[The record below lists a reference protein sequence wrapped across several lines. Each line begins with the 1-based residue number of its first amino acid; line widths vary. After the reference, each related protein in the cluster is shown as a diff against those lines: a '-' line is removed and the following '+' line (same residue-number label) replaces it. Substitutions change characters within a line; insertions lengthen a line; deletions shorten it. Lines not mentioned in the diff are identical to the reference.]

1 MSLKHWWQLNG
12 SLVDCVGG
20 NNLVASSGFS
30 SNDSG
35 KIGRCY
41 FASTTSAYAESTTE
55 IYRNGDL
62 SLCFWFKLTTYG
74 SGGPPTGLVTLHS
87 HSDTSNIGINL
98 GTDNKL
104 AISIGYTD
112 ASREWAN
119 RNSAA
124 AVALNTWY
132 HACVTFEKA
141 ANKISV
147 YLNGVKEHSATLT
160 KEVKFS
166 PKKITV
172 NRWSVGYTG
181 YMGTCYYND
190 IRFYDHALSAKE
202 VKEISK
208 GLMLHYNFN
217 NIVGTNV
224 RDNSGFKNHATFGSG
239 AAPSVSTQSGVGSA
253 SLLFKNNAKQSNGYY
268 QHAKSN
274 STVYIPVQGTL
285 SYYIKYDTAN
295 YAENSDNKYAVGYK
309 NFCSMNNP
317 SALGMIYHY
326 DASNY
331 TTTTT
336 SNNSKDGNWHMHTIS
351 WNKETKAFR
360 NYLDGA
366 LIQSATATG
375 FQYAGTF
382 RDFIVGSAWD
392 LGYGGH
398 SGYLDDV
405 RVYATQLSD
414 NDVAELYKV
423 KGSVSK
429 NGKLFANEICELSFK
444 TKTAYDATW
453 ARIFYHN
460 NKSGAVIFSNDK
472 EEFLNCCTADKQS
485 NLWALDKFKNKEG
498 KIELLL
504 EYDGITGYNRWKQSS
519 NFTKETAISG
529 YEAVQLSWTS
539 SGWNGLALSQDSG
552 TWVDG
557 SPNSGASSWWYA
569 IGCKVNYQSGIP
581 GPNTTIATSGLSL
594 WARIDNLQ
602 TSSIDKQGILY
613 TNEIVE
619 VDNCSMKTKTENN
632 ANWVRLFYHNSKSGT
647 VLFDKNNKAEFL
659 KCHTADKQSDLWAL
673 EQFRGK
679 DGKFEL
685 LLQYQNST
693 GYNRWKQSSNFTKE
707 KIAGYEAVQV
717 SWTSNYWG
725 GLETDGTNAFVD
737 GSVNHGN
744 WFYAIG
750 PFSNYSNGMPS
761 SGGVEAGWVEI
772 WVRCDDINLFRMI
785 KNGKCKATE
794 FIEI

>member
-20 NNLVASSGFS
+20 NDLVASGAFS

-41 FASTTSAYAESTTE
+41 FASATSAYAASKNT

-62 SLCFWFKLTTYG
+62 SLCFWFKLTAFAE
-74 SGGPPTGLVTLHS
+74 SPTALVTLHD
-87 HSDTSNIGINL
+87 HTTTSNIGINL
-98 GTDNKL
+98 GSSNKL
-104 AISIGYTD
+104 GISIGYTD
-112 ASREWAN
+112 GSREWSA
-119 RNSAA
+119 RNSTT
-124 AVALNTWY
+124 VITLNTWY
-132 HACVTFEKA
+132 HACVTFNQVE
-141 ANKISV
+141 NRITV
-147 YLNGVKEHSATLT
+147 YVNGVKENSEVLT
-160 KEVKFS
+160 KTVKFTAD
-166 PKKITV
+166 KLTV
-172 NRWSVGYTG
+172 NRWSVDYGG
-181 YMGTCYYND
+181 YMSTCYYND

-208 GLMLHYNFN
+208 GLMLHYDFN
-217 NIVGTNV
+217 NIKDGKVK
-224 RDNSGFKNHATFGSG
+224 DNSGFKNNSTFKSGSVPSIATDSG
-239 AAPSVSTQSGVGSA
+239 MGSA
-253 SLLFKNNAKQSNGYY
+253 SLLFKNASKQSNGLY
-268 QHAKSN
+268 QHTISDSA
-274 STVYIPVQGTL
+274 VYIPEEGTL
-285 SYYIKYDTAN
+285 SYYIKYDTTN
-295 YAENSDNKYAVGYK
+295 YAENSDNKYAVGYA

-317 SALGMIYHY
+317 SALGMIYY
-326 DASNY
+326 KDASNY
-331 TTTTT
+331 ESKTT
-336 SNNSKDGNWHMHTIS
+336 SNTTKDGKWHMHTIS
-351 WNKETKAFR
+351 WNKSTKAFK
-360 NYLDGA
+360 NYVDGV
-366 LIQSATATG
+366 LVQSATVTA
-375 FQYAGTF
+375 FQHAGTF
-382 RDFIVGSAWD
+382 RNFIVGSAWSD
-392 LGYGGH
+392 SYGGH

-414 NDVAELYKV
+414 NDVTELYKV

-429 NGKLFANEICELSFK
+429 NGKLFVNEICELGFK

-460 NKSGAVIFSNDK
+460 NKSGAVVFSNDK
-472 EEFLNCCTADKQS
+472 EEFLNCHTADKES
-485 NLWALDKFKNKEG
+485 NLWALDKFKNKDG

-529 YEAVQLSWTS
+529 YEAVAISWTS

-552 TWVDG
+552 STWVDG
-557 SPNSGASSWWYA
+557 SPNSGTSSWWYA
-569 IGCKVNYQSGIP
+569 IGCKTNYNGGIP

-602 TSSIDKQGILY
+602 TNSIDKQGVLY

-619 VDNCSMKTKTENN
+619 VENCSMKTKTENN

-659 KCHTADKQSDLWAL
+659 KCHTEDKQSDLWAL

-717 SWTSNYWG
+717 SWTSSYWG
-725 GLETDGTNAFVD
+725 GLETDGSNAFVD

-744 WFYAIG
+744 WYYAIG
-750 PFSNYSNGMPS
+750 PFSNYQNGMPNAS
-761 SGGVEAGWVEI
+761 GVEAGWVEI

>member
-62 SLCFWFKLTTYG
+62 SLCFWFKLTAYG

-87 HSDTSNIGINL
+87 YGDTSNIGINL

-112 ASREWAN
+112 SSREWSGK
-119 RNSAA
+119 NSAA
-124 AVALNTWY
+124 AIALNTWY
-132 HACVTFEKA
+132 HACVTFEQA

-147 YLNGVKEHSATLT
+147 YLNGVKEHVSTLT
-160 KEVKFS
+160 KEVKFL
-166 PKKITV
+166 PKKISV
-172 NRWSVGYTG
+172 NRWSYGYTG

-217 NIVGTNV
+217 SITGNVVNTDV
-224 RDNSGFKNHATFGSG
+224 RDSSGFKNHGRFSNQ
-239 AAPSVSTQSGVGSA
+239 AAPSSSSESAAGST
-253 SLLFKNNAKQSNGYY
+253 SLLFSNASKHSSGVY
-268 QHAKSN
+268 QHVVS
-274 STVYIPVQGTL
+274 SDSVYIPEEGTI

-295 YAENSDNKYAVGYK
+295 YAENSDNKYAVGYA

-317 SALGMIYHY
+317 SALGMIYYY

-336 SNNSKDGNWHMHTIS
+336 GNNSKDGKWHMHTIS
-351 WNKETKAFR
+351 WNKGTKSFK
-360 NYLDGA
+360 NYLDGV
-366 LIQSATATG
+366 LVQSATATA
-375 FQYAGTF
+375 FQHPGTF
-382 RDFIVGSAWD
+382 RPFIVGSAWSTS
-392 LGYGGH
+392 YGGH

-429 NGKLFANEICELSFK
+429 NGKLF
-444 TKTAYDATW
+444 
-453 ARIFYHN
+453 
-460 NKSGAVIFSNDK
+460 V
-472 EEFLNCCTADKQS
+472 
-485 NLWALDKFKNKEG
+485 
-498 KIELLL
+498 
-504 EYDGITGYNRWKQSS
+504 
-519 NFTKETAISG
+519 
-529 YEAVQLSWTS
+529 
-539 SGWNGLALSQDSG
+539 
-552 TWVDG
+552 
-557 SPNSGASSWWYA
+557 
-569 IGCKVNYQSGIP
+569 
-581 GPNTTIATSGLSL
+581 
-594 WARIDNLQ
+594 
-602 TSSIDKQGILY
+602 
-613 TNEIVE
+613 NEIVE
-619 VDNCSMKTKTENN
+619 DTKGILTYDEIGVSGLTNVTMTKAKSTTIAGGAIVSNTGASSGSFRISLPKAKLIANKDMVFSFNYRFITGSSLTVSDWCDGTVTTKINNGCMKIQGSRSSYDDTYRFVDFNIGANTSFEMWNFRLYQGTLADTKSSVNKKGVLNTDEIIEIENCSMKTKTENN

-717 SWTSNYWG
+717 SWTSSYWG
-725 GLETDGTNAFVD
+725 GLETDGSNAFVD

-744 WFYAIG
+744 WYYAIG
-750 PFSNYSNGMPS
+750 PFSNYQNGMPNAS
-761 SGGVEAGWVEI
+761 GVEAGWVEI

>member
-1 MSLKHWWQLNG
+1 MGLVRWWPFTANTNDKTVNKANLQSVSGVTIVEAGKLGKCASFSG
-12 SLVDCVGG
+12 SG
-20 NNLVASSGFS
+20 SSGKTPNPLIGKNVFS
-30 SNDSG
+30 ICCWVKPNTPNAWSDIFSFETSEFRLEKSSTDSY
-35 KIGRCY
+35 I
-41 FASTTSAYAESTTE
+41 
-55 IYRNGDL
+55 IY
-62 SLCFWFKLTTYG
+62 
-74 SGGPPTGLVTLHS
+74 
-87 HSDTSNIGINL
+87 
-98 GTDNKL
+98 GTDSVIAAGTTAFDTIPNATWTHIAL
-104 AISIGYTD
+104 ISDGTKWYT
-112 ASREWAN
+112 
-119 RNSAA
+119 
-124 AVALNTWY
+124 Y
-132 HACVTFEKA
+132 K
-141 ANKISV
+141 
-147 YLNGVKEHSATLT
+147 NGVLNKSGNCTTNVISGAN
-160 KEVKFS
+160 FFIGQRGAS
-166 PKKITV
+166 NAYWAGSI
-172 NRWSVGYTG
+172 
-181 YMGTCYYND
+181 ND
-190 IRFYDHALSAKE
+190 FRIYDHALSVKE

-208 GLMLHYNFN
+208 GLMLHYDLN
-217 NIVGTNV
+217 NRINTAI
-224 RDNSGFKNHATFGSG
+224 RDSSGFENHAQEVSGCAPTYVASESGMGSG
-239 AAPSVSTQSGVGSA
+239 CY
-253 SLLFKNNAKQSNGYY
+253 LFKNNAKQSNGLY
-268 QHAKSN
+268 QHITSN
-274 STVYIPVQGTL
+274 STVYIPEQGTL
-285 SYYIKYDTAN
+285 SYYIKYDTTN
-295 YAENSDNKYAVGYK
+295 YAENADNKYAVGYA

-317 SALGMIYHY
+317 SALGMIYYY

-331 TTTTT
+331 TTTTTT

-351 WNKETKAFR
+351 WNKETKAFK
-360 NYLDGA
+360 NYLDGV
-366 LIQSATATG
+366 LIQSATATA
-375 FQYAGTF
+375 FQHPGTF
-382 RDFIVGSAWD
+382 RPFIVGSAWSTS
-392 LGYGGH
+392 YGGH

-429 NGKLFANEICELSFK
+429 NGKLFVNEICELGFK

-460 NKSGAVIFSNDK
+460 NKSGAVVFSNNK
-472 EEFLNCCTADKQS
+472 EEFLNCHTADKES
-485 NLWALDKFKNKEG
+485 NLWALDKFKNKDG

-529 YEAVQLSWTS
+529 YEAVAISWTS
-539 SGWNGLALSQDSG
+539 SDWNGLALSQDSG
-552 TWVDG
+552 STWVDG

-569 IGCKVNYQSGIP
+569 IGCKTNYNSGIP

-602 TSSIDKQGILY
+602 TNSIDKQGVLY
-613 TNEIVE
+613 TNEIIE

-647 VLFDKNNKAEFL
+647 VVFDKNNKAEFL

-717 SWTSNYWG
+717 SWTSSYWG
-725 GLETDGTNAFVD
+725 GLETDGSNAFVD

-744 WFYAIG
+744 WYYAIG
-750 PFSNYSNGMPS
+750 PFSNYQNGMPNAS
-761 SGGVEAGWVEI
+761 GVEAGWVEI

>member
-55 IYRNGDL
+55 IYRDGDL
-62 SLCFWFKLTTYG
+62 SLCFWFKLTAY
-74 SGGPPTGLVTLHS
+74 SSSPTGLVTLHS

-98 GTDNKL
+98 GTSNKL

-112 ASREWAN
+112 ASREWSGK
-119 RNSAA
+119 NSAA
-124 AVALNTWY
+124 AIALNTWY
-132 HACVTFEKA
+132 HACVTFEKTT
-141 ANKISV
+141 NKISV
-147 YLNGVKEHSATLT
+147 YLNGVKEHTSTLT

-166 PKKITV
+166 PKKLSV
-172 NRWSVGYTG
+172 NRWSIGYG
-181 YMGTCYYND
+181 SYMSTCYYND

-224 RDNSGFKNHATFGSG
+224 RDNSGFKNHAIFASG
-239 AAPSVSTQSGVGSA
+239 AAPSISTQSGTGSA

-268 QHAKSN
+268 QHVKSN
-274 STVYIPVQGTL
+274 STVYIPEQGTL

-295 YAENSDNKYAVGYK
+295 YAENDDNKYAVGYA

-317 SALGMIYHY
+317 SALGMIYY
-326 DASNY
+326 KDASNY

-366 LIQSATATG
+366 LIQSATATA
-375 FQYAGTF
+375 FQHAGTF
-382 RDFIVGSAWD
+382 RNFIVGSAWD

-429 NGKLFANEICELSFK
+429 NGKLFVNEIIEKTNGILTYEEVGINGLTTVTMTKTKSTTVARGMIVSNTATTAGSFRILVPKAKLLAGKNMILSFNYRFIK
-444 TKTAYDATW
+444 GTKLTPIDWCDGAITIKNSNGCMQLQGTRSEYTDVYRFVDFDVSADTSIEMW
-453 ARIFYHN
+453 NFRLYEGTIADC
-460 NKSGAVIFSNDK
+460 KSGVNK
-472 EEFLNCCTADKQS
+472 KGVLNTD
-485 NLWALDKFKNKEG
+485 EI
-498 KIELLL
+498 IE
-504 EYDGITGYNRWKQSS
+504 
-519 NFTKETAISG
+519 
-529 YEAVQLSWTS
+529 
-539 SGWNGLALSQDSG
+539 
-552 TWVDG
+552 
-557 SPNSGASSWWYA
+557 
-569 IGCKVNYQSGIP
+569 
-581 GPNTTIATSGLSL
+581 
-594 WARIDNLQ
+594 
-602 TSSIDKQGILY
+602 
-613 TNEIVE
+613 VE
-619 VDNCSMKTKTENN
+619 NCSMKTKTENN

-717 SWTSNYWG
+717 SWTASYWG
-725 GLETDGTNAFVD
+725 GLETDGANAFVD
-737 GSVNHGN
+737 GSVNHSN
-744 WFYAIG
+744 WYYAIG
-750 PFSNYSNGMPS
+750 PFSNYQNGMPNS
-761 SGGVEAGWVEI
+761 NGVEAGWVEI

>member
-62 SLCFWFKLTTYG
+62 SLCFWFKLTAYA
-74 SGGPPTGLVTLHS
+74 SSPTGLVTLHS

-98 GTDNKL
+98 GASNKL

-112 ASREWAN
+112 ASREWSGK
-119 RNSAA
+119 NSAETI
-124 AVALNTWY
+124 ALNTWY
-132 HACVTFEKA
+132 HACVTFEKT

-147 YLNGVKEHSATLT
+147 YLNGVREHVSTLT
-160 KEVKFS
+160 KEVKFL
-166 PKKITV
+166 PKKLSV

-181 YMGTCYYND
+181 YMSTCYYND

-217 NIVGTNV
+217 EIVGTNV
-224 RDNSGFKNHATFGSG
+224 RDNSGFKNHANIVTANAPTHTSDDSAMGS
-239 AAPSVSTQSGVGSA
+239 SSF
-253 SLLFKNNAKQSNGYY
+253 LFANGAKQSNGNY
-268 QHAKSN
+268 QHIAATN
-274 STVYIPVQGTL
+274 TVRVPESGTI
-285 SYYIKYDTAN
+285 SYYIKYSGT
-295 YAENSDNKYAVGYK
+295 ENGDNKYAVGFE
-309 NFCSMNNP
+309 NHCSMNNA
-317 SALGMIYHY
+317 SALGIIYRY
-326 DASNY
+326 DASNH
-331 TTTTT
+331 TTKTY
-336 SNNSKDGNWHMHTIS
+336 NKDLRDGKWHMHTFS
-351 WNKETKAFR
+351 WTVNGKFR
-360 NYLDGA
+360 NYVDGVRLQEA
-366 LIQSATATG
+366 DVAAME
-375 FQYAGTF
+375 YAGKF
-382 RDFIVGSAWD
+382 RRFLVGNAW
-392 LGYGGH
+392 GTTYGGH
-398 SGYLDDV
+398 SGYLDDI

-429 NGKLFANEICELSFK
+429 NGKLFVNEIIENANGILTYDEVGINGLTSVTMTKAKSTVIAGGMIVSNTATTAGSFRILMPQAKLLAGKNMVLSFNYRFIK
-444 TKTAYDATW
+444 GATLTPTDW
-453 ARIFYHN
+453 CDGTITIKNSNGCMHLQGTRSEYTDVYRFVDFNISADTSIEMWNFKLYEGTVTDC
-460 NKSGAVIFSNDK
+460 KSGVNK
-472 EEFLNCCTADKQS
+472 KGVLNTD
-485 NLWALDKFKNKEG
+485 
-498 KIELLL
+498 
-504 EYDGITGYNRWKQSS
+504 
-519 NFTKETAISG
+519 
-529 YEAVQLSWTS
+529 
-539 SGWNGLALSQDSG
+539 
-552 TWVDG
+552 
-557 SPNSGASSWWYA
+557 
-569 IGCKVNYQSGIP
+569 
-581 GPNTTIATSGLSL
+581 
-594 WARIDNLQ
+594 
-602 TSSIDKQGILY
+602 
-613 TNEIVE
+613 EIVE
-619 VDNCSMKTKTENN
+619 VENCSMKTKTENN

-647 VLFDKNNKAEFL
+647 VLFNKNNKAEFL

-707 KIAGYEAVQV
+707 TTITGYEAVAV
-717 SWTSNYWG
+717 SWTTQSWG
-725 GLETDGTNAFVD
+725 GLALSSTPANTWVD
-737 GSVNHGN
+737 GSPGAGT
-744 WFYAIG
+744 WYYAIG
-750 PFSNYSNGMPS
+750 PVVAYQGGMPNENS
-761 SGGVEAGWVEI
+761 ASVETGWVEI

>member
-55 IYRNGDL
+55 IYRDGDL
-62 SLCFWFKLTTYG
+62 SLCFWFKLTAYG

-98 GTDNKL
+98 GTNNKL
-104 AISIGYTD
+104 AISIGYTN
-112 ASREWAN
+112 ASREWSD

-132 HACVTFEKA
+132 HACVTFEKV

-147 YLNGVKEHSATLT
+147 YLNGVKEYSATLT
-160 KEVKFS
+160 KEVKFL
-166 PKKITV
+166 PKKLSV
-172 NRWSVGYTG
+172 NRWSFGYNGYTAP
-181 YMGTCYYND
+181 CYYND

-208 GLMLHYNFN
+208 AKMLHYNFN
-217 NIVGTNV
+217 GITGNAINTSV
-224 RDNSGFKNHATFGSG
+224 RDSSGFKNHGRFSNQAVPSSSSESAMGS
-239 AAPSVSTQSGVGSA
+239 T
-253 SLLFKNNAKQSNGYY
+253 SLLFNNASKHSSGYY
-268 QHAKSN
+268 QHVVSLD
-274 STVYIPVQGTL
+274 SVYIPEQGTL

-295 YAENSDNKYAVGYK
+295 YAENGDNKYAVGYA

-317 SALGMIYHY
+317 SALGMIYY
-326 DASNY
+326 KDASNY

-375 FQYAGTF
+375 FQHAGTF
-382 RDFIVGSAWD
+382 RPFIVGSAWD
-392 LGYGGH
+392 TTYGGH

-429 NGKLFANEICELSFK
+429 NGKLFVNEIIEKTNGILKYDEININGLTNITMTKAKSTAIAGGMIVSNTATTAGSFRLLVPQAKLLAGKNMVLSFNYRFIK
-444 TKTAYDATW
+444 GATLTPTDW
-453 ARIFYHN
+453 CDGSITIKNSNGCMHLQGTRSEYTDVYRFVDFNISADTSIEMWNFRLYEGTIADC
-460 NKSGAVIFSNDK
+460 KSGVNK
-472 EEFLNCCTADKQS
+472 KGVLNTD
-485 NLWALDKFKNKEG
+485 EI
-498 KIELLL
+498 IE
-504 EYDGITGYNRWKQSS
+504 
-519 NFTKETAISG
+519 
-529 YEAVQLSWTS
+529 
-539 SGWNGLALSQDSG
+539 
-552 TWVDG
+552 
-557 SPNSGASSWWYA
+557 
-569 IGCKVNYQSGIP
+569 
-581 GPNTTIATSGLSL
+581 
-594 WARIDNLQ
+594 
-602 TSSIDKQGILY
+602 
-613 TNEIVE
+613 VE
-619 VDNCSMKTKTENN
+619 NCSMKTKTELN

-647 VLFDKNNKAEFL
+647 VLFNKNNKAEFL

-707 KIAGYEAVQV
+707 AIAGYEAVTV
-717 SWTSNYWG
+717 SWTGNYWG
-725 GLETDGTNAFVD
+725 GLEPDGTNTFVD

-750 PFSNYSNGMPS
+750 PFSNYSNGMPGP
-761 SGGVEAGWVEI
+761 GGVEAGWVEI

>member
-55 IYRNGDL
+55 IYRDGDL
-62 SLCFWFKLTTYG
+62 SLCFWFKLTAYA
-74 SGGPPTGLVTLHS
+74 SSPTGLVTLHS

-98 GTDNKL
+98 GASNKL

-112 ASREWAN
+112 ASREWSGK
-119 RNSAA
+119 NSAETI
-124 AVALNTWY
+124 ALNTWY
-132 HACVTFEKA
+132 HACVTFEKT

-147 YLNGVKEHSATLT
+147 YLNGVREHVSTLT
-160 KEVKFS
+160 KEVKFL
-166 PKKITV
+166 PKKLSV
-172 NRWSVGYTG
+172 NRWSIGYSS
-181 YMGTCYYND
+181 YMSTCYYND

-239 AAPSVSTQSGVGSA
+239 AAPSISTQSGTGSA

-268 QHAKSN
+268 QHVKSN

-295 YAENSDNKYAVGYK
+295 YAENGDNKYAVGYA

-317 SALGMIYHY
+317 SALGMIYYY

-331 TTTTT
+331 TTTTTT

-351 WNKETKAFR
+351 WNKETKAFK

-366 LIQSATATG
+366 LVQSATATG
-375 FQYAGTF
+375 FQHAGTF
-382 RDFIVGSAWD
+382 RNFIVGSAWD
-392 LGYGGH
+392 LSYGGH

-429 NGKLFANEICELSFK
+429 NGKLFANEICELGFK

-460 NKSGAVIFSNDK
+460 IKSGAVVFSNDK
-472 EEFLNCCTADKQS
+472 EEFLNCYTADKQS
-485 NLWALDKFKNKEG
+485 NLWALDKFKNKDG

-529 YEAVQLSWTS
+529 YEAVAVSWTG

-569 IGCKVNYQSGIP
+569 IGCKTNYQGGIP
-581 GPNTTIATSGLSL
+581 GPNTTIATGGLSL

-602 TSSIDKQGILY
+602 TNSIDKQGVLY

-647 VLFDKNNKAEFL
+647 VLFNKNNKAEFL

-717 SWTSNYWG
+717 SWTANYWG
-725 GLETDGTNAFVD
+725 GLETDGTNTFVD

-750 PFSNYSNGMPS
+750 PFSNYSNGMP
-761 SGGVEAGWVEI
+761 GPNGAEAGWVEI